1 MTRVLIL
8 QPDNERMVED
18 FRKDCELRNIT
29 THKFYARAA
38 ARFLMWVEKQGLD
51 PLKIGKKELKNYL
64 YHLTSK
70 GAAFATLEINFAHL
84 NAFYDFLEE
93 EELTKSNP
101 VPAFRK
107 RNIRAYKKGA
117 DAQQRQII
125 GIEQAA
131 KLVNAVLEARD
142 RAILLILLKTGLR
155 CHELVELDVED
166 VDLERLVLTAHPAP
180 KRSNLELYFDHETA
194 EALRRWLVVRSNR
207 RGANTPPLFLT
218 PRGNRIKAPQV
229 VTLVSK
235 AAARV
240 GLHDPQ
246 SERLDKKFTPHCCR
260 HWFTTRLIEAGMPR
274 DYIKELRGDARRE
287 AIDIYNHI
295 DRKMLKES
303 YLACIPQ
310 LGLLAF

>member
-1 MTRVLIL
+1 MTLKLIL
-8 QPDNERMVED
+8 RPDNARFIED

-29 THKFYARAA
+29 SHKFYAQAA
-38 ARFLMWVEKQGLD
+38 ARFLIWTEKQGLD

-64 YHLTSK
+64 YHLTNN
-70 GAAFATLEINFAHL
+70 GAVFATLEITFAHL

-93 EELTKSNP
+93 EELIEVNP

-117 DAQQRQII
+117 DSQRRQII
-125 GIEQAA
+125 GVDQAA
-131 KLVNAVLEARD
+131 KLVSAVLEARD
-142 RAILLILLKTGLR
+142 RAIVLLLLKTGLR
-155 CHELVELDVED
+155 CHELVELDIVD
-166 VDLERLVLTAHPAP
+166 IDLEQSILTIHPAP

-194 EALRRWLVVRSNR
+194 EALRRWLSVRVAR

-218 PRGNRIKAPQV
+218 PRGNRIKNYQV
-229 VTLVSK
+229 VALVSK

-246 SERLDKKFTPHCCR
+246 SERLDKRFTPHCCR
-260 HWFTTRLIEAGMPR
+260 HWFTTRLIEAGMSR
-274 DYIKELRGDARRE
+274 DYVKELRGDARRE

-295 DRKMLKES
+295 DKKMLKES
-303 YLACIPQ
+303 YLTCMPQ
-310 LGLLAF
+310 LGV